1 MAVITT
7 AGQIDSL
14 LAQPL
19 EAFDSAVTTV
29 GDKFY
34 STLMDVYYDV
44 AYEDYSTSIIT
55 NNRIEAYL
63 FGAAGDVTLIGSGIY
78 SSNPKFTQV
87 DFDGNDG
94 FVFGISGSFTA
105 STIKLTEISALWGG
119 DALHFT
125 GSLNENGTGRIKEVG
140 VTTDGLTLTLNGA
153 MTYSEAGA
161 IAGSLTSVALA
172 DSLGNSISFK
182 GKISDGVWDAAA
194 LQTAEEFIDSQ
205 TLLAGSDT
213 FNVADAARA
222 WHGYGGNDKMYG
234 GSLDDELHGD
244 DGNDKLY
251 GYGGDDILVGGGGN
265 DSIDG
270 GAGNDLLEGG
280 AGNDK
285 LVDTAGDNLVID
297 DSGNANI
304 TLGDGADIV
313 ITGSGN
319 DKIVAGGGANLIDAG
334 DGNNKITALSGDD
347 TITSGSGNDN
357 ISAGDGNNFIAAG
370 AGNDKVVSGSGNDII
385 NGGAG
390 ADKLTGGAGNDSFVF
405 DNLAQGGMD
414 SISDFLTLSD
424 VLVFEDS
431 VFTSLAGG
439 IAAENLVVGAGAVAQ
454 DDNDFLIF
462 NTAGGKLY
470 YDADGNGAG
479 AAIQIAALKSVTT
492 LDISNLLIE

>member
-19 EAFDSAVTTV
+19 GTFDSAVTTV

-34 STLMDVYYDV
+34 STLIDVYYDV
-44 AYEDYSTSIIT
+44 AYENYSTPIIT
-55 NNRIEAYL
+55 NNQIETYL
-63 FGAAGDVTLIGSGIY
+63 YGAAGDVTLVGSGFY

-87 DFDGNDG
+87 DFIGNDG

-105 STIKLTEISALWGG
+105 STIKLTDISALWGG
-119 DALHFT
+119 DALHFS
-125 GSLNENGTGRIKEVG
+125 GSLNENGTGQIKEVG

-172 DSLGNSISFK
+172 DGLGNSISFK
-182 GKISDGVWDAAA
+182 GNISDGVWDAAA

-222 WHGYGGNDKMYG
+222 WHGYGGNDKLYG

-251 GYGGDDILVGGGGN
+251 GYGGDDILAGGAGN

-313 ITGSGN
+313 ISGSGN
-319 DKIVAGGGANLIDAG
+319 DKIAAGGGANLIDAG
-334 DGNNKITALSGDD
+334 DGNNKVTALSGDD
-347 TITSGSGNDN
+347 SISSGSGNDN
-357 ISAGDGNNFIAAG
+357 IAAGEGNNFIAAG

-405 DNLAQGGMD
+405 DNLAQGGID

-454 DDNDFLIF
+454 DSNDYLIF
-462 NTAGGKLY
+462 NTTGGKLY